1 MKFSL
6 TEEQLLLQETLNKFI
21 SEEYSY
27 EQRRVLSQTDE
38 RFSREHWELFANLGW
53 LSIPFSEENGG
64 YGGSAREL
72 ALVMEAFGKGLVVEP
87 WLSTVLMS
95 GKLIEALGSD
105 AQKETLLYGIIAGEL
120 KASVAHWEQGQRFA
134 ENHVATTAIQKG
146 DSFILNGS
154 KSFVFHGQSANKLV
168 VSARVNGDVN
178 SAEGI
183 GLFVVDV
190 DQAGVTVTPYKTVE
204 NGRAANVELSN
215 VEVNVDQQLGDL
227 SSTTATAIESTMD
240 LANFAVCCEAVGI
253 MELLYKS
260 TVEYT
265 KERKQFG
272 VPIGKFQALQ
282 HRMVDMFIL
291 HEQAQ
296 SLMLMAAI
304 KLQEGGEEA
313 RQAVAAFK
321 VFVGQAGRKIG
332 QEAVQIHGGMGMT
345 DELNVGYFFKRI
357 TAIDALFGNTDYHL
371 DRYAA
376 LLA

>member
-1 MKFSL
+1 MNLSYN
-6 TEEQLLLQETLNKFI
+6 EEQRLIKDSLDKFI
-21 SEEYSY
+21 QQDYDFETRRKYADSELGFSEENWKQYA
-27 EQRRVLSQTDE
+27 D
-38 RFSREHWELFANLGW
+38 LGW
-53 LSIPFSEENGG
+53 LAIPFSEDAGG
-64 YGGSAREL
+64 IGGGPVETMIL
-72 ALVMEAFGKGLVVEP
+72 MEAFGKGLVVEP

-168 VSARVNGDVN
+168 VSARVTGDIN

-376 LLA
+376 SLA

>member
-1 MKFSL
+1 MNLSYN
-6 TEEQLLLQETLNKFI
+6 EEQRLIKDSLDKFI
-21 SEEYSY
+21 QQDYDFETRRKYADSELGFSEENWKQYA
-27 EQRRVLSQTDE
+27 D
-38 RFSREHWELFANLGW
+38 LGW
-53 LSIPFSEENGG
+53 LAIPFSEDAGG
-64 YGGSAREL
+64 IGGGPVETMIL
-72 ALVMEAFGKGLVVEP
+72 MEAFGKGLVVEP